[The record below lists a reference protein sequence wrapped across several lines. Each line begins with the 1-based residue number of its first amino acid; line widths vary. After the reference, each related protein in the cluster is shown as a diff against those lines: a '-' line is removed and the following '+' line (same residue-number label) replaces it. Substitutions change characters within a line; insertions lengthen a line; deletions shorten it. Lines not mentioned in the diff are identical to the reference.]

1 MGYNLQYDFLASL
14 PLALRKLDS
23 AQVSLSTDAG
33 MRLRRLRG
41 ADAPRTKTNKLV
53 KRSSVSRVFTIP
65 ILTRGIVT
73 IWRSEYT
80 RNRNTNFRFYS
91 KMESFGTESLKNIF
105 FHYNKY

>member
-41 ADAPRTKTNKLV
+41 ADAPRPADQNKQIGQTV
-53 KRSSVSRVFTIP
+53 VG
-65 ILTRGIVT
+65 LTVVRP
-73 IWRSEYT
+73 
-80 RNRNTNFRFYS
+80 
-91 KMESFGTESLKNIF
+91 
-105 FHYNKY
+105 